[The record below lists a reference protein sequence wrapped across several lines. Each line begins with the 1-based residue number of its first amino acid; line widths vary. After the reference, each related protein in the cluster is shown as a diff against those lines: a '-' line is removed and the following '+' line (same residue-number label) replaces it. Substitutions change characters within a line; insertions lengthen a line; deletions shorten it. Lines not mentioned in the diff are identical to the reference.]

1 MYTLGSLKVRLVTY
15 AGEGT
20 TVLTTE
26 VKLKLHWKDLQ
37 LSIITEDLNN
47 GAGFTISIP
56 PKWRS
61 ITGALTYHHNGQISI
76 LLGGD
81 NHLVFPTEMERDSR
95 GMALCQSILTRNF
108 IMYGSLPTSTITW
121 EEPIF
126 SSATNTMFVKFL
138 VVQDLQEHFLFTTSA
153 EDFTNPSN
161 RDKLLKITKEK
172 GVQDIMANTTVNTT
186 TNKTSVV
193 CLYKENLSE
202 SRENYYGAIKRTTA
216 LHNRIFKQP
225 EIAAEMDKYIQGQI
239 DNGNY
244 DGILN
249 LEEERKFH
257 QLHFVAYNFVVSNT
271 STSTKVRMT
280 TDSSMRTETSLSLN
294 DVTQPAPGDVSNLRG
309 ILTRSRCHP

>member
-1 MYTLGSLKVRLVTY
+1 
-15 AGEGT
+15 
-20 TVLTTE
+20 
-26 VKLKLHWKDLQ
+26 
-37 LSIITEDLNN
+37 
-47 GAGFTISIP
+47 
-56 PKWRS
+56 
-61 ITGALTYHHNGQISI
+61 
-76 LLGGD
+76 
-81 NHLVFPTEMERDSR
+81 
-95 GMALCQSILTRNF
+95 
-108 IMYGSLPTSTITW
+108 MYGSLPTSTITW

-172 GVQDIMANTTVNTT
+172 GVQDIMANTT

-202 SRENYYGAIKRTTA
+202 PRENYYEAFKRTTA